1 MKGGGLIKAK
11 LSWEIDVDNG
21 KLESITVNGIQHP
34 VGLNCEKVRAMIFTV
49 SNGAYYEVIHQDITC
64 SPGTGLSRGLQAL
77 LTCWVAT
84 PLRRLFKLKPRRQNA

>member
-1 MKGGGLIKAK
+1 M
-11 LSWEIDVDNG
+11 DNG

-64 SPGTGLSRGLQAL
+64 SPGNT
-77 LTCWVAT
+77 
-84 PLRRLFKLKPRRQNA
+84 RQ